1 MVCLPP
7 GSRVPYLADP
17 IHCSQQQWEAAIVI
31 FIVQSRKWTHR
42 EVKRLAGGH
51 TASKQQSWFELRLLA
66 PEPPLSHLQHCRVFK

>member
-17 IHCSQQQWEAAIVI
+17 IHCSQQQWEAGIVI

-42 EVKRLAGGH
+42 EVIRDLPEVTQRASSRAGLNSGF
-51 TASKQQSWFELRLLA
+51 W
-66 PEPPLSHLQHCRVFK
+66 PPSPH